1 MVVTSNSKHPQRAPT
16 SRHLGSVR
24 RLSTTISIYFLPVTW
39 RKHPVTSVQNAKRKL
54 DKSTWFLT
62 ASPKKK
68 EGFEM
73 LGMPERFRIGA
84 GMSLASLTSMICMIT
99 SVAWDG
105 KPAKRPSQKK
115 TPVFAGAI
123 LFSGRRV
130 TFFPRSISLPCIF
143 NLWSPGCWTLFQMLT
158 LRGHLSH
165 WQKWLTYH
173 WDEPF
178 LINRDPHQTKQ
189 IQ

>member
-105 KPAKRPSQKK
+105 KPCQAAFPKENPS
-115 TPVFAGAI
+115 FCRCYIIFREEGN
-123 LFSGRRV
+123 LFSKKHIIALYFQPVITWMLNPLSNVDSKG
-130 TFFPRSISLPCIF
+130 TFVPLAKMTYLSLGWTVF
-143 NLWSPGCWTLFQMLT
+143 N
-158 LRGHLSH
+158 
-165 WQKWLTYH
+165 
-173 WDEPF
+173 
-178 LINRDPHQTKQ
+178 
-189 IQ
+189 